1 MARPQ
6 LPPDEAQFYET
17 INMPRQSQD
26 QSSIIRRNPANLH
39 QQTFFGK
46 LANKVRCES
55 IGLVDFLVTCFVCII
70 AIGLGLNSIGFTFF
84 GKGLR
89 APLQPAETVPFD
101 SITPVKTIP
110 RIN

>member
-1 MARPQ
+1 MARQ
-6 LPPDEAQFYET
+6 LPPPDEVQFYET
-17 INMPRQSQD
+17 INMPRQN
-26 QSSIIRRNPANLH
+26 QSSISRRNPASLH

-46 LANKVRCES
+46 LANKIRYES
-55 IGLVDFLVTCFVCII
+55 IGLADFLITCFVCII

-101 SITPVKTIP
+101 NMKPVKTIP